1 MIKINNKYKY
11 KKVKIIKWVSYKQ
24 FHIPFI
30 EIAKKINKYTV
41 KEMIKWKVPCRFK
54 KKISISN

>member
-1 MIKINNKYKY
+1 VIKISYKIKIIFYMIKINNKYKY

-41 KEMIKWKVPCRFK
+41 KEMIK
-54 KKISISN
+54 